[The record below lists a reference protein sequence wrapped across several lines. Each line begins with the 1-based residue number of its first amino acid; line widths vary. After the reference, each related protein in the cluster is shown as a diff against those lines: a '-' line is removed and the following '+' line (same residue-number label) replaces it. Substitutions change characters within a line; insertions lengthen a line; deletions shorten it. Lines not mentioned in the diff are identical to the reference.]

1 MEIFPMK
8 CYTVFISMKGRVFMA
23 SLFNLVREKTINKVV
38 EIPVSEIYPN
48 PNQPRRGFNQDELT
62 GLAQSIRHDGIL
74 QPLTVRKSVKG
85 YELVSG
91 ERRLRASRIIGLDVV
106 PCIVIDVTERSS
118 ALLALVENVQRADLS
133 YFDEAYAIAQL
144 IELYGMTQEDAA
156 LRLGMAQSTIAN
168 KLRLLRLSEH
178 ERELISSFNL
188 TERHAR
194 ALLKLKDENL
204 RTEVIQKIA
213 KHGMNVERTETYVE
227 QLILSDREKE
237 NFKKR
242 AVLLRDI
249 RLFMNTINK
258 AVQTVQM
265 AGISADAVKTQNDEY
280 IEYVIRIPVNNN

>member
-1 MEIFPMK
+1 
-8 CYTVFISMKGRVFMA
+8 MA

-280 IEYVIRIPVNNN
+280 IEYVIRIPVINN